1 MVPIEQVPLG
11 ARVPT
16 KNPKPWEYDDSL
28 PEPDQ
33 ATWVKISMTI
43 ERSDGGIVD
52 AELLR
57 PRTWVESHGLK
68 AGQLLPLNIAELQVA
83 GLARV
88 TAIEACPTISES
100 QGSVVTG
107 RFVTRQVD
115 VIVRAEIQDP
125 NGTVEVVEGTP
136 IHPIWS
142 IDRNDWVALG
152 DLEEGEHLHS
162 LDGLATVVAI
172 SVLQMAVTVYNVEV
186 HGEHVYEV
194 CTFGV
199 LAHNAYATEAAEEA
213 ARGLWNLT
221 DDGASV
227 VMRNNKFGKFFKW

>member
-1 MVPIEQVPLG
+1 M
-11 ARVPT
+11 
-16 KNPKPWEYDDSL
+16 
-28 PEPDQ
+28 
-33 ATWVKISMTI
+33 
-43 ERSDGGIVD
+43 
-52 AELLR
+52 
-57 PRTWVESHGLK
+57 
-68 AGQLLPLNIAELQVA
+68 
-83 GLARV
+83 
-88 TAIEACPTISES
+88 
-100 QGSVVTG
+100 
-107 RFVTRQVD
+107 TRQVD

-186 HGEHVYEV
+186 HSEHVYEV

-227 VMRNNKFGKFFKW
+227 VMRNNKFGKFFKSKSDDLWWAVDNAGHGESAFKVFKETGKGLEWFRDADRFGDFIVGKHKGPTGMFIPWKQMLGV